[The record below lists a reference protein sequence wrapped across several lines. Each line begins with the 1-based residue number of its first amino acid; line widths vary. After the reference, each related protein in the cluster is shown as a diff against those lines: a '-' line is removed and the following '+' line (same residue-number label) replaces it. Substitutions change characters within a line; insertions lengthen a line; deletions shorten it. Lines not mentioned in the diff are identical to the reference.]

1 MAALDADSW
10 TVVITENKIYSKE
23 RVTRGTI
30 EIPGTDT
37 YPTGGIPLPV
47 ASSFGMIRNLTELK
61 LLGHDSLT
69 DGYQASFDKEN
80 HKLQLY
86 GDAATGA
93 DGALVEVPN
102 TDVPG
107 PRTWRFEATG
117 W

>member
-1 MAALDADSW
+1 MAALTAASW
-10 TVVITENKIYSKE
+10 TVVITETQIHHKE

-30 EIPGTDT
+30 EIPAVDT
-37 YPTGGIPLPV
+37 YPTGGIPLPT
-47 ASSFGMIRNLTELK
+47 AAQFGMYRNLTELK
-61 LLGHDSLT
+61 LAGQDSLT
-69 DGYQASFDKEN
+69 DGYAVSFDKEN

-93 DGALVEVPN
+93 DGALLEAPV

-107 PRTWRFEATG
+107 PRVWRFEASG